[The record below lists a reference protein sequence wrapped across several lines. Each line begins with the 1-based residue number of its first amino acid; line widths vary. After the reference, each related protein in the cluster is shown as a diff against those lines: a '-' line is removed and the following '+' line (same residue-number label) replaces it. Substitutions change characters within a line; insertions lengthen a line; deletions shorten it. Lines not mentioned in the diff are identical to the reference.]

1 MGPGEAFWRG
11 EGGKEEG
18 GQDAHAD
25 HPAWAPPPALQPVE
39 GGVWALPPRALA
51 GAGGRWN
58 CTRRK

>member
-25 HPAWAPPPALQPVE
+25 HPAWAPPSSSAAC
-39 GGVWALPPRALA
+39 GGRGVGAAPPALA